1 MKVGAEG
8 STAGI
13 LRSGVPLDLTAYKQV
28 VRTQDFPRD
37 QYVVSPASQIMEI
50 NIQNDTNYLV
60 DCEFWTYAV
69 PRVAAGG
76 VYTPVAA
83 KPVLL

>member
-37 QYVVSPASQIMEI
+37 
-50 NIQNDTNYLV
+50 
-60 DCEFWTYAV
+60 
-69 PRVAAGG
+69 
-76 VYTPVAA
+76 
-83 KPVLL
+83 